1 MVLVVNGGLGKA
13 FDELALNKVPIESLR
28 FACAL

>member
-13 FDELALNKVPIESLR
+13 FDELALNKVPIIELPSD
-28 FACAL
+28 